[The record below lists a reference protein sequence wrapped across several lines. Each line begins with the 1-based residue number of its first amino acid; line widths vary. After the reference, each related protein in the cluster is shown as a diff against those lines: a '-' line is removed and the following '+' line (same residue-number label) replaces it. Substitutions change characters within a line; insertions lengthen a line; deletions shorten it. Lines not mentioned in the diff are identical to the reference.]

1 MDKKYWMKYTVKIAS
16 ETNISKLKIGAVLVS
31 NTNGKYYDSF
41 SNNYNLNWVDVL
53 LFKIKDIKDEEY
65 DLYVTINSMSNN
77 NEFDL
82 NNILKIIKIKNI
94 YVGVP
99 DPNLTTYLSKDPVI
113 FNNNIYRYPD
123 ELQKIIIK
131 QNFKYYENSTQS
143 INNNPYYST
152 MRITNMLLENL
163 AKNGFI
169 LTKTEINNNKTVE
182 KLSQYISKKY
192 KCDYLEIYT
201 IVTKCLSTCFN
212 NKYSSYDYSKDA
224 IGINDSWIFNFLSI
238 YKKIE
243 TKPIENLKIIDIG
256 VGSGNEASQLFS
268 TCKNITFVDI
278 AKDGLEKIKKQIPF
292 ANIVLARA
300 ESLTKLIK
308 EEFDLYISLRT
319 YNSSFFDTGLAL
331 REARKILKRNGKII
345 ISISNGFL
353 YLEQNKII
361 PGLIIPGIDFVDIYR
376 GLDMAKVLAK
386 QLMQIN
392 FTDIRYFITNEEI
405 YVVASC
411 S

>member
-1 MDKKYWMKYTVKIAS
+1 MDKKYWMEYTVKIAS

-113 FNNNIYRYPD
+113 FNNNIYRYFD

-224 IGINDSWIFNFLSI
+224 RGINDSWIFNFLSI

-256 VGSGNEASQLFS
+256 VGSGNEASELFS

-376 GLDMAKVLAK
+376 GLDMVKVLAK